1 ESGQGPALRS
11 HLLPVETALDDIP
24 ALALS
29 EAEARRL
36 HSGQV
41 LSLARLDSRET
52 LGDMPDGL
60 VLRAMDGKRVVA
72 LARIDNGEIR
82 SVRVMNLQ
90 PNSIGEDDVD
100 YA

>member
-1 ESGQGPALRS
+1 
-11 HLLPVETALDDIP
+11 
-24 ALALS
+24 LALS

-41 LSLARLDSRET
+41 LSLSRLAARET
-52 LGDMPDGL
+52 LGDISDGL
-60 VLRAMDGKRVVA
+60 VLRAMDGERLVA